1 MKLLAAVDEWIPVPV
16 REMDKPFLLPV
27 EGTFSISGRG
37 TVVTGRVERGTM
49 KKGDEAEFVGKKA
62 KIKTTITGEK
72 IELVHHVSMH
82 SCGACSELF
91 CLTLQAWK
99 CSTSL
104 WTLVRRETRWGC
116 W

>member
-1 MKLLAAVDEWIPVPV
+1 MKLLAAVDEWIPVPM

-62 KIKTTITGEK
+62 KIKTTITGERR
-72 IELVHHVSMH
+72 ELFHHVILLNLSRH
-82 SCGACSELF
+82 LGVLHG
-91 CLTLQAWK
+91 T
-99 CSTSL
+99 
-104 WTLVRRETRWGC
+104 VGH
-116 W
+116 

>member
-1 MKLLAAVDEWIPVPV
+1 MQERNPEVGKESVMKLLAAVDEWIPVPV

-62 KIKTTITGEK
+62 KIKTTITGK
-72 IELVHHVSMH
+72 KMELVYHV
-82 SCGACSELF
+82 
-91 CLTLQAWK
+91 TLWSVQ
-99 CSTSL
+99 
-104 WTLVRRETRWGC
+104 
-116 W
+116 